1 MNIIDVIKI
10 FDLPSYDEA
19 MIQIQNEN
27 VLNTTRLFLKKY
39 NIENQVRLFLIC
51 FLIEKFPKD
60 ILGKFKDLNFE
71 GIEIE
76 LTELDKT
83 LYESSKN
90 FVTYYK
96 NNTDNYIN
104 IESKLNIFIEKF
116 NNWKSN
122 DKENLIETMKLQ
134 YDYLVINLF
143 NATEEIQPYLENCK
157 QEILTISKKIKGKEL
172 VDEILNREK
181 DIIKSLE
188 NEKTKKND

>member
-19 MIQIQNEN
+19 VVQIQNEN
-27 VLNTTRLFLKKY
+27 VLNATMLFLKKY
-39 NIENQVRLFLIC
+39 NLENYTRLFLIC

-60 ILGKFKDLNFE
+60 ILGKFKDLDFE

-83 LYESSKN
+83 LHESSKN
-90 FVTYYK
+90 FVNYYK
-96 NNTDNYIN
+96 TNTNEYID
-104 IESKLNIFIEKF
+104 IEEKLNIFIEIF
-116 NNWKSN
+116 NNWKLH
-122 DKENLIETMKLQ
+122 DKENLIETMKIQ

-143 NATEEIQPYLENCK
+143 NAPEEIKSYLENCK
-157 QEILTISKKIKGKEL
+157 QEILTISNKIKGKEL

-181 DIIKSLE
+181 EIIKALE
-188 NEKTKKND
+188 TNQND